1 MLNATALL
9 AEELG
14 KSLSSVFL
22 RTFGGSKPHV
32 AALLDE
38 AAHLVI
44 SGSLQVTRYTTM
56 LSAPRC

>member
-22 RTFGGSKPHV
+22 STFGGSKPHI

-38 AAHLVI
+38 AARLVI
-44 SGSLQVTRYTTM
+44 EA
-56 LSAPRC
+56 APFAWSV